1 MNGKDPEML
10 AAMKELVIEIRLLR
24 KAIENARPPSS
35 IVVNRVVD
43 RDAYPP
49 VTPPPL
55 GFGLPPGLPHPGPPG
70 PLGPLGCPPAPVGSD
85 LKADLDRAIEKTRR
99 DEKR

>member
-1 MNGKDPEML
+1 MTDDPRLIDVLKDILDEM
-10 AAMKELVIEIRLLR
+10 RRLR
-24 KAIENARPPSS
+24 KAIESAKPPSS

-55 GFGLPPGLPHPGPPG
+55 GFGLPPGLPPSGPPG
-70 PLGPLGCPPAPVGSD
+70 PPGPLGCPPAPAGPD
-85 LKADLDRAIEKTRR
+85 LKADLDRALRSRR
-99 DEKR
+99 DER